1 MERFV
6 ELVVAGGL
14 ALVAGLWTVRL
25 AAAFSALWLGGVAL
39 ALLGVAA
46 LGVGIARELSPNW

>member
-14 ALVAGLWTVRL
+14 ALVVGLWTVRL
-25 AAAFSALWLGGVAL
+25 AGSRSAVWLGGVAL
-39 ALLGVAA
+39 VLLGLVA
-46 LGVGIARELSPNW
+46 LGVGIGRELSPGW